1 MPSFTYTGVEPRTY
15 PAPPLVRELSPGDT
29 VDLDED
35 QVPDDG
41 RFTLTTTTDPP
52 PKPAKTTTSKTDG
65 A

>member
-1 MPSFTYTGVEPRTY
+1 MPSYLYHGEAPRTY
-15 PAPPLVRELSPGDT
+15 PAPPLARELFPGDV

-41 RFTLTTTTDPP
+41 RFTPTPDPP